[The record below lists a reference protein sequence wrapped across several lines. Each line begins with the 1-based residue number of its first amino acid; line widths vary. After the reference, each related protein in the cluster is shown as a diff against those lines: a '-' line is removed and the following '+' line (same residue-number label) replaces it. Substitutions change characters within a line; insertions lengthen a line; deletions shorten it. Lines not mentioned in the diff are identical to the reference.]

1 LKLCA
6 QAHRRPTEEALRTV
20 AAGLPEAQG
29 LRVIDVSDRAAV
41 VAGLDDEQPRYFL
54 QHMLGFQIHDQRH
67 PHRPRRHGRADTDW
81 DTTDTA
87 KASA

>member
-1 LKLCA
+1 LTLGA
-6 QAHRRPTEEALRTV
+6 QAHRKPTEDALRAI
-20 AAGLPEAQG
+20 AAGLPEARG

-41 VAGLDDEQPRYFL
+41 IAGLDDEQPRYLL

-67 PHRPRRHGRADTDW
+67 PHRSRRHGRADIGW
-81 DTTDTA
+81 DTTGTP